1 MITNTAS
8 FIIVKIVIGIFMLI
22 GKIGIRKKL
31 QDGESIHIYFRSLPF
46 IVIGYDL
53 LTIFT
58 YPMTLSE
65 KIMHNIPLLFYLF
78 GEIVL
83 LLLIMLAR
91 KILLLIRFNSCLK
104 HFETFST
111 EEVLYLNEK
120 TFFII
125 ISITKGFEI
134 KMNKIYVHLKSR
146 ENSFDFDAQFVSN
159 ELVPQ
164 TREVL
169 VQIFSTISGII
180 EERRRILKL
189 EEEAYKTGV
198 KEDQDTIKMR
208 HHVENMKTEF
218 KEKYNFN
225 I

>member
-1 MITNTAS
+1 
-8 FIIVKIVIGIFMLI
+8 
-22 GKIGIRKKL
+22 
-31 QDGESIHIYFRSLPF
+31 
-46 IVIGYDL
+46 
-53 LTIFT
+53 
-58 YPMTLSE
+58 
-65 KIMHNIPLLFYLF
+65 
-78 GEIVL
+78 
-83 LLLIMLAR
+83 
-91 KILLLIRFNSCLK
+91 
-104 HFETFST
+104 
-111 EEVLYLNEK
+111 
-120 TFFII
+120 
-125 ISITKGFEI
+125 
-134 KMNKIYVHLKSR
+134 MNKIYVHLKSR